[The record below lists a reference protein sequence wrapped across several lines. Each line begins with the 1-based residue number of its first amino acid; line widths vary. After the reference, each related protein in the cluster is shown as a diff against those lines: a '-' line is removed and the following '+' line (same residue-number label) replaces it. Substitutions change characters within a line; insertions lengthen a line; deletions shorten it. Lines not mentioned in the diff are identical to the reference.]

1 MDLEEIV
8 IMGIV
13 VAIISAVAVIV
24 SAILGDIASSGKLKE
39 FLAGQHSLRSAEHD
53 KLKEQQNNLREQQ
66 TEIKNMLTFLKD
78 EKNKE
83 LGRIE
88 SMRASNLDI
97 EKIINQITAMSVRL
111 SDQEKE
117 IAALKEKN
125 ASLEEEN
132 NRLLQALIQ
141 QYPAAS
147 DEDEDE
153 WEM

>member
-53 KLKEQQNNLREQQ
+53 KIRTEQA
-66 TEIKNMLTFLKD
+66 EIKNKLSFLES
-78 EKNKE
+78 EKYKE

-88 SMRASNLDI
+88 SMRASNLDL
-97 EKIINQITAMSVRL
+97 EKIINQIMAMSVRL

-132 NRLLQALIQ
+132 NRLQTLIQ